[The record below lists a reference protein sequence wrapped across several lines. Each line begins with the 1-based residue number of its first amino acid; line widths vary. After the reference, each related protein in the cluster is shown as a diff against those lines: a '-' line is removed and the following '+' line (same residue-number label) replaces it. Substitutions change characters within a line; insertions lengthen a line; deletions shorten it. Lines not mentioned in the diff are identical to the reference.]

1 MAPGIRSLAAAASLT
16 GALLLT
22 PLPYALAAATPS
34 PGLPPTAT
42 PSGTAQASPPGEPS
56 RASPRTTASQAVSE
70 DQHLA
75 GSRAGEGR
83 IRPGRVDP
91 AYHFLPYAP
100 DTADPDE
107 VAPAQVGAAP
117 QPPKQVPPSE
127 PAAPPSL
134 TPTSTRG
141 AVLPP
146 ARHHQAPQAVS
157 TDGDLRVHVL
167 SLGAGLALT
176 GLGLGFLALRLR
188 RP

>member
-1 MAPGIRSLAAAASLT
+1 MAPGIRSLTTAASLT

-42 PSGTAQASPPGEPS
+42 PSGTAQTS
-56 RASPRTTASQAVSE
+56 RASPRTTVSAAASE

-83 IRPGRVDP
+83 MRPGRVDP
-91 AYHFLPYAP
+91 AHPFLPYAP

-107 VAPAQVGAAP
+107 VTPAQVGAAP
-117 QPPKQVPPSE
+117 QPPEQVPLRE
-127 PAAPPSL
+127 PPAPP
-134 TPTSTRG
+134 TPTPTTDG
-141 AVLPP
+141 VLPP

-157 TDGDLRVHVL
+157 TDDGLRVHVL

>member
-1 MAPGIRSLAAAASLT
+1 MAPGIRSLTAAASLT

-34 PGLPPTAT
+34 PGLLPTSP
-42 PSGTAQASPPGEPS
+42 PSGTAQASPHSEPS
-56 RASPRTTASQAVSE
+56 RASPRTTASRAVSE

-100 DTADPDE
+100 DTADSDE
-107 VAPAQVGAAP
+107 MAPAQVGAAP
-117 QPPKQVPPSE
+117 QTPEQVLPP
-127 PAAPPSL
+127 APTL
-134 TPTSTRG
+134 TPTPTTG
-141 AVLPP
+141 GILPP

-157 TDGDLRVHVL
+157 ADDDLRVHVL